1 MKQILY
7 QYYIQIKILGS
18 SINISVSEISCKLQL
33 LGAAL
38 TQRGSFFRYI
48 LFRTRFQCLHS
59 GYHLIARKQFMVIG
73 ITFVGFLS
81 STHRY
86 QVHIYILVST
96 EEEKTFTNEY
106 FSPLWPK
113 ILFSILF
120 REKKIA
126 QGQQDEARDIMK
138 ILIIFFM
145 CGTDLQWDIGRL
157 TIKSSSNP
165 SQIHDHIYY
174 IFLSLYN

>member
-1 MKQILY
+1 MQITPSRSGGPHTKRLFL
-7 QYYIQIKILGS
+7 QI
-18 SINISVSEISCKLQL
+18 
-33 LGAAL
+33 
-38 TQRGSFFRYI
+38 YI

-81 STHRY
+81 PTHQY
-86 QVHIYILVST
+86 QVYIYQFPQKKKKRLA
-96 EEEKTFTNEY
+96 TNTSLR
-106 FSPLWPK
+106 FDQK
-113 ILFSILF
+113 FFFSILF